1 MNNQE
6 KFEKIFA
13 LTVEVKAKES
23 GTGTEINIPT
33 EWWDAEYK
41 PKQCQSH
48 CQCNTA
54 ATFPAADLDR
64 DRRPM

>member
-41 PKQCQSH
+41 PKQCQHMSIGSTENEEAI
-48 CQCNTA
+48 CQKEEE
-54 ATFPAADLDR
+54 
-64 DRRPM
+64 